1 MKTLLSAIALL
12 VFVGLL
18 VVGCSDKTNQ
28 PVESSNI
35 TLQKEGNGEGAG
47 ILRYEAENAYGF
59 IDVDAHLM
67 LVLGINDF
75 PAFCS
80 DEGGMDWFKFKE
92 LLLPNADPELRRLI
106 MQITARDVTATIWQA
121 DSWPEDFCDFVLN
134 NQPLALGT
142 ANFKYTDNDFNAWW
156 QEHPNRNPF
165 GYKANG
171 SVESQNGQNY
181 NFNFF
186 DRIIWDW
193 DGSKFMENVKI
204 HLVPKGN

>member
-1 MKTLLSAIALL
+1 MKSLLSVFALF
-12 VFVGLL
+12 VIVGLL
-18 VVGCSDKTNQ
+18 IIECSDKSTQ
-28 PVESSNI
+28 PVEFTSG
-35 TLQKEGNGEGAG
+35 TLQKESNGSGAG

-67 LVLGINDF
+67 LVIGINDF
-75 PAFCS
+75 TGYCT
-80 DEGGMDWFKFKE
+80 EGSGMEIFSFKE

-106 MQITARDVTATIWQA
+106 MQITARDVTAVVWQA
-121 DSWPEDFCDFVLN
+121 DAWPEDFCDFAIN
-134 NQPLALGT
+134 NQPLAVGT

-156 QEHPNRNPF
+156 QEHPNSNPF

-171 SVESQNGQNY
+171 TLVDQSGQQY

-193 DGSKFMENVKI
+193 DGSKYKENVKI
-204 HLVPKGN
+204 HLVSKGN